1 MIVVGEDV
9 SLARKK
15 TGRRG
20 LAGTVMVHKICGA
33 MAERGDSLEEIV
45 RIGQACADAMG
56 TVGASLTTCNIPG
69 QPPDDRIAP
78 GELELG
84 LGIHGEPGRER
95 TPAGTSRE
103 IAALL
108 CDEVARPGRNE
119 YFEASA
125 DEDVVLMANNL
136 GATTP
141 IELGALARHCCDHC
155 QSDLGLRVRRLLVG
169 PFKTSLDMVGVSVS
183 LMRARAGGADLLPLL
198 DACTDAPAWPRG
210 ATEEPPRADDDG
222 GIFRDEG
229 AATAAGESAGPPGAL
244 STASPMGD
252 AERELAR
259 RAVLSACAEVSCEE
273 CRDLC
278 DALDRRT
285 GDGDCGTTLARGAE
299 AIAKDVSEGRFD
311 FSSWPAAAACLARS
325 VQVHMGGTSGAIYN
339 ILFTAAGTSLAEAE
353 DGRPTL
359 VRILN
364 ALEAGLA
371 AVQKYGGAVPGDR
384 TLVDALVPF
393 LNSAKTIDASSP
405 PESVKASLLESLA
418 RAEEGAEGTK
428 GMTDAVLGRASY
440 VPAEDLRGNADPG
453 AIAAC
458 RWLRGVISAL

>member
-1 MIVVGEDV
+1 M
-9 SLARKK
+9 
-15 TGRRG
+15 
-20 LAGTVMVHKICGA
+20 
-33 MAERGDSLEEIV
+33 
-45 RIGQACADAMG
+45 
-56 TVGASLTTCNIPG
+56 
-69 QPPDDRIAP
+69 
-78 GELELG
+78 
-84 LGIHGEPGRER
+84 
-95 TPAGTSRE
+95 
-103 IAALL
+103 
-108 CDEVARPGRNE
+108 
-119 YFEASA
+119 
-125 DEDVVLMANNL
+125 
-136 GATTP
+136 
-141 IELGALARHCCDHC
+141 
-155 QSDLGLRVRRLLVG
+155 
-169 PFKTSLDMVGVSVS
+169 
-183 LMRARAGGADLLPLL
+183 
-198 DACTDAPAWPRG
+198 
-210 ATEEPPRADDDG
+210 
-222 GIFRDEG
+222 
-229 AATAAGESAGPPGAL
+229 
-244 STASPMGD
+244 
-252 AERELAR
+252 
-259 RAVLSACAEVSCEE
+259 LSACAEVSCEE

-458 RWLRGVISAL
+458 RWLRGVIGALV

>member
-95 TPAGTSRE
+95 RPAGTSRE

-125 DEDVVLMANNL
+125 DEDVVLMVNNL

-229 AATAAGESAGPPGAL
+229 AAAAVGEPGAL
-244 STASPMGD
+244 LTASPMGD